1 MPSINMQFFDPWIT
15 DWLCFFFTFVFKP
28 SRAYKKNGYFFYY
41 VSIMSQLQ
49 FRIGCEYCTVRS
61 YLLDRLRCFIL
72 KAIQVNV
79 EVLKLIHCHL

>member
-1 MPSINMQFFDPWIT
+1 
-15 DWLCFFFTFVFKP
+15 
-28 SRAYKKNGYFFYY
+28 
-41 VSIMSQLQ
+41 MSQLQ